1 MIFRCCCVFS
11 GSPVS
16 CYMRTRVDIC
26 TSYMYNVKE
35 KKKGCLQLKRRRGTH
50 MPPTWSGALSPHH
63 HLKVLAAPSRMPS
76 STWLRGLRSRI
87 VLFPG
92 ARALRARASLRV
104 VVRTVCLPVWLLGAS
119 VHLVT
124 EIFRHRLRYFRLQA
138 WHHSA

>member
-1 MIFRCCCVFS
+1 MREGGRGVKVIKVLLSLFRQPS
-11 GSPVS
+11 
-16 CYMRTRVDIC
+16 YMRTHVQSVHLMC
-26 TSYMYNVKE
+26 TT
-35 KKKGCLQLKRRRGTH
+35 KKRKGCLQRKRGTH

-124 EIFRHRLRYFRLQA
+124 EIFRH
-138 WHHSA
+138 